1 MRIVIVE
8 DEVHIRTGMVRLLHQ
23 INPKHEVVGK
33 ADNGQSGFELIC
45 RERPDLIIVDIRMPD
60 MDGLTMIRKLKE
72 EKVSCQILV
81 LSAYSEFEYARE
93 AIELGIVS
101 YLLKPLKI
109 AEFKK
114 ALEQVEEKI
123 QQEKQKE
130 YGFSLDNIYQRTVRA

>member
-33 ADNGQSGFELIC
+33 ADNGQTGFEIIC
-45 RERPDLIIVDIRMPD
+45 RERPDLIIVDVRMPD
-60 MDGLTMIRKLKE
+60 MDGLTMIRKLRE
-72 EKVSCQILV
+72 EKVACQILV

-109 AEFKK
+109 GEFKK
-114 ALEQVEEKI
+114 ALEQVEEKSFR
-123 QQEKQKE
+123 K
-130 YGFSLDNIYQRTVRA
+130 NIKSTAFH